1 MPELTMSEF
10 LNDLSLTELTA
21 PINGGS
27 GEDLS
32 FSTLFDHVKE
42 ARRADPDY
50 LTQGDWQTD
59 LKSSD
64 WDLTITLAAQGLAQQ
79 SKDLMLV
86 AWLSEALAHKYH
98 FVGITF
104 GLTLAERILQR
115 FWDDLYPALDEGL
128 EERAARLAW
137 LKTTLA
143 DVVGGLPITQG
154 DHFGVLRYDE
164 SRHVENLAL
173 QNQQAMRTA
182 LDEGKINA
190 EIFQRSVV
198 LTETEHFVRKAAE
211 ISDSLHACRQLQVTA
226 DQLFG
231 HESPSFAA
239 LIEILSRAAQLAEKL
254 LKDRGVELNV
264 PEPLASSEPAPQAN
278 DHQPAGPTMTTTAKD
293 TAPAPLRTT
302 PLTRDEAFTMLAGV
316 AQFFK
321 QTEPQSPVPYLI
333 ERAIKWGNMPLEGW
347 LKDVIKDGNV
357 IDSIRDV
364 LGTKETKS

>member
-1 MPELTMSEF
+1 MSEF

-32 FSTLFDHVKE
+32 FSTLFDNVKE

-64 WDLTITLAAQGLAQQ
+64 WDLTITLAAQGLARQ

-86 AWLSEALAHKYH
+86 AWLSEALAHRYH
-98 FVGITF
+98 FIGITF
-104 GLTLAERILQR
+104 GLTLAERILQQ

-128 EERAARLAW
+128 DQRAARLAW

-154 DHFGVLRYDE
+154 DQFGLLRYDE
-164 SRHVENLAL
+164 SRHIENLAL
-173 QNQQAMRTA
+173 QNPQAMRIA

-198 LTETEHFVRKAAE
+198 LTDTEHFLRKASE
-211 ISDSLHACRQLQVTA
+211 ITDSLQACRQLQATA
-226 DQLFG
+226 DRLFG
-231 HESPSFAA
+231 HEAPSFAG
-239 LIEILSRAAQLAEKL
+239 LSEILSRAAQLAEKL
-254 LKDRGVELNV
+254 LKDRGVEIN
-264 PEPLASSEPAPQAN
+264 PAPAPPASEPLAEPADQHA
-278 DHQPAGPTMTTTAKD
+278 AGPAMTITVKD
-293 TAPAPLRTT
+293 TASAPLRTT

-347 LKDVIKDGNV
+347 LNDVIKDSNV
-357 IDSIRDV
+357 VDSIRDV
-364 LGTKETKS
+364 LGTKEPKG

>member
-1 MPELTMSEF
+1 MSEF

-32 FSTLFDHVKE
+32 FSTLFDNVKE

-98 FVGITF
+98 FLGITF
-104 GLTLAERILQR
+104 GLTLAERILER

-154 DHFGVLRYDE
+154 DQFGLLRYDE
-164 SRHVENLAL
+164 SRHIENLAL
-173 QNQQAMRTA
+173 QNPQAMRVA

-198 LTETEHFVRKAAE
+198 LTDTEHFLRKASE
-211 ISDSLHACRQLQVTA
+211 ITDSLQACRQLQDTA
-226 DQLFG
+226 DRLFG
-231 HESPSFAA
+231 SEAPSFAG
-239 LIEILSRAAQLAEKL
+239 LSEILSRAAQLAEKL
-254 LKDRGVELNV
+254 LKDRGVEIN
-264 PEPLASSEPAPQAN
+264 PPPAQPTDEPVAEPA
-278 DHQPAGPTMTTTAKD
+278 DQPAAGPAMTITVKD
-293 TAPAPLRTT
+293 TASAPLRTT
-302 PLTRDEAFTMLAGV
+302 PLNRDEAFTMLAGV

-347 LKDVIKDGNV
+347 LNDVIKDSNV
-357 IDSIRDV
+357 VDSIRDV
-364 LGTKETKS
+364 LGTKEPKG

>member
-1 MPELTMSEF
+1 MSEF
-10 LNDLSLTELTA
+10 LNDLSLAELTA

-32 FSTLFDHVKE
+32 FSALFDNVKE

-59 LKSSD
+59 LKLSD

-86 AWLSEALAHKYH
+86 AWLNEGLAHTYH
-98 FVGITF
+98 FQGITF
-104 GLTLAERILQR
+104 GLTLAERILDR
-115 FWDDLYPALDEGL
+115 FWADLFPSVEEGL
-128 EERAARLAW
+128 DERAARLAW
-137 LKTTLA
+137 LNTTLA

-154 DHFGVLRYDE
+154 QNFGLLRYDE
-164 SRHVENLAL
+164 SRHIENLAL

-198 LTETEHFVRKAAE
+198 LTDTKHFLRKASE
-211 ISDSLHACRQLQVTA
+211 INDSLHACRQLQTTA
-226 DQLFG
+226 DRLFG
-231 HESPSFAA
+231 HEAPSFAG
-239 LIEILSRAAQLAEKL
+239 LSEILSRAAQLAEKL
-254 LKDRGVELNV
+254 LKDRGVELN
-264 PEPLASSEPAPQAN
+264 APAPQAAPEPAAEPT
-278 DHQPAGPTMTTTAKD
+278 DQHSAGPAMTITVKD
-293 TAPAPLRTT
+293 TAAAALRTT

-347 LKDVIKDGNV
+347 LNDVIKDSNV
-357 IDSIRDV
+357 VDSIRDV
-364 LGTKETKS
+364 LGTKEAKS

>member
-1 MPELTMSEF
+1 MSEF
-10 LNDLSLTELTA
+10 LNDLSLAKLTA
-21 PINGGS
+21 PIDGGS

-32 FSTLFDHVKE
+32 FSTLFDNVKE

-59 LKSSD
+59 LKLSD
-64 WDLTITLAAQGLAQQ
+64 WDKTITLAAQGLAQQ

-86 AWLSEALAHKYH
+86 AWLSEGLAHKYH
-98 FVGITF
+98 FIGITF
-104 GLTLAERILQR
+104 GLTLAERILQT
-115 FWDDLYPALDEGL
+115 FWDSLFPALDEGL

-143 DVVGGLPITQG
+143 DIVGGLPITQG
-154 DHFGVLRYDE
+154 QNFGLLRYDE

-198 LTETEHFVRKAAE
+198 LTETEHLLRKAAE
-211 ISDSLHACRQLQVTA
+211 INDSLHACHQLQETV
-226 DQLFG
+226 DRLFG
-231 HESPSFAA
+231 TEAPSFAG
-239 LIEILSRAAQLAEKL
+239 LNEILFRAGQLAEKL
-254 LKDRGVELNV
+254 LKDRGVELDPAV
-264 PEPLASSEPAPQAN
+264 PEPAPEAMAETSQSSTAGAAMTMPVKDPAP
-278 DHQPAGPTMTTTAKD
+278 TA
-293 TAPAPLRTT
+293 LRTT

-321 QTEPQSPVPYLI
+321 QSEPQSPVPYLI

-347 LKDVIKDGNV
+347 LNDVIKDSNV
-357 IDSIRDV
+357 VDSIRDV
-364 LGTKETKS
+364 LGTKQAKS

>member
-1 MPELTMSEF
+1 MSEF
-10 LNDLSLTELTA
+10 LNDLSLADLTA

-32 FSTLFDHVKE
+32 FSTLFDQVKE

-64 WDLTITLAAQGLAQQ
+64 WELTITLAAQGLAQQ

-104 GLTLAERILQR
+104 GLTLAERILQN
-115 FWDDLYPALDEGL
+115 FWDDLFPSLEDGV

-137 LKTTLA
+137 LKTSLTE
-143 DVVGGLPITQG
+143 VVGGLPITQG
-154 DHFGVLRYDE
+154 QNFGLLRYDE

-173 QNQQAMRTA
+173 QNPKAMQAA
-182 LDEGKINA
+182 VDEGKINA

-198 LTETEHFVRKAAE
+198 LTDTDHLRLKSTEIAA
-211 ISDSLHACRQLQVTA
+211 SLYACQQLQATC
-226 DQLFG
+226 DNLFG
-231 HESPSFAA
+231 RDAPSFAT
-239 LIEILSRAAQLAEKL
+239 LSDVLQRGGQLTEKL
-254 LKDRGVELNV
+254 LKDRGIELN
-264 PEPLASSEPAPQAN
+264 PAPPAQAEAA
-278 DHQPAGPTMTTTAKD
+278 PATAADQHAGVVMTQTSQDTTS
-293 TAPAPLRTT
+293 APLRTT
-302 PLTRDEAFTMLAGV
+302 PATRDEAFTMLASV

-321 QTEPQSPVPYLI
+321 NTEPQSPVPYLI

-347 LKDVIKDGNV
+347 LNDVIKDSNV
-357 IDSIRDV
+357 VDSIRDV
-364 LGTKETKS
+364 LGTKEPKQ

>member
-1 MPELTMSEF
+1 MSEF
-10 LNDLSLTELTA
+10 LNDLSLADLTA

-32 FSTLFDHVKE
+32 FSTLFDQVKE

-86 AWLSEALAHKYH
+86 AWLSEGLAHKYH

-104 GLTLAERILQR
+104 GLTLAERILER
-115 FWDDLYPALDEGL
+115 FWTDLYPSLEDGVDE
-128 EERAARLAW
+128 RSARLAW
-137 LKTTLA
+137 LKTTLTE
-143 DVVGGLPITQG
+143 VVGGLPITQG
-154 DHFGVLRYDE
+154 QNFGLLRYDE

-173 QNQQAMRTA
+173 QNTKAMQTA
-182 LDEGKINA
+182 VEEGKINA

-198 LTETEHFVRKAAE
+198 LTDTDHLRLKASE
-211 ISDSLHACRQLQVTA
+211 IAASLAACERLQATA
-226 DQLFG
+226 DTLFG
-231 HESPSFAA
+231 RDAPSFAA
-239 LIEILSRAAQLAEKL
+239 LVDVLSRAGQLTEKL
-254 LKDRGVELNV
+254 LKDRGVELN
-264 PEPLASSEPAPQAN
+264 PAPATPGQAAPELIV
-278 DHQPAGPTMTTTAKD
+278 DQPTGVAMPHTPQD
-293 TAPAPLRTT
+293 SSSAPLRTT
-302 PLTRDEAFTMLAGV
+302 PTTRDEAFTMLASV

-321 QTEPQSPVPYLI
+321 NTEPQSPVPYLI

-347 LKDVIKDGNV
+347 LNDVIKDSNV
-357 IDSIRDV
+357 VDSIRDV
-364 LGTKETKS
+364 LGTKEPRQ

>member
-1 MPELTMSEF
+1 MSEF

-32 FSTLFDHVKE
+32 FSTLFDNVKE

-98 FVGITF
+98 FLGITF
-104 GLTLAERILQR
+104 GLTLADRLLQR
-115 FWDDLYPALDEGL
+115 FWDDLFPTLDEGL

-137 LKTTLA
+137 LKTTLI
-143 DVVGGLPITQG
+143 DVVGRLPITQG
-154 DHFGVLRYDE
+154 DQFGLLRYDE
-164 SRHVENLAL
+164 SRHIENLAL
-173 QNQQAMRTA
+173 QNQQAMRIA

-198 LTETEHFVRKAAE
+198 LTDTEHFLRKASE
-211 ISDSLHACRQLQVTA
+211 INDSLQACRQLQTTA
-226 DQLFG
+226 DRLFG
-231 HESPSFAA
+231 DEAPSYTG
-239 LIEILSRAAQLAEKL
+239 LSEILSRAAQLAERL
-254 LKDRGVELNV
+254 LKDRGVELTN
-264 PEPLASSEPAPQAN
+264 PAQQTPSESLAVSDDQTT
-278 DHQPAGPTMTTTAKD
+278 AGAAMTTTVKD
-293 TAPAPLRTT
+293 TPSAPMRTT
-302 PLTRDEAFTMLAGV
+302 PLTRDEAFTLLAGV

-347 LKDVIKDGNV
+347 LSDVIKDSNV
-357 IDSIRDV
+357 IDGIRDV
-364 LGTKETKS
+364 LGTKEPKP

>member
-1 MPELTMSEF
+1 MSEF
-10 LNDLSLTELTA
+10 LNDLSLADLTA

-32 FSTLFDHVKE
+32 FSTLFDQVKE

-64 WDLTITLAAQGLAQQ
+64 WELTITLAAQGLAQQ

-104 GLTLAERILQR
+104 GLTLAERILQN
-115 FWDDLYPALDEGL
+115 FWDDLFPSLEDGV

-137 LKTTLA
+137 LKTSLTE
-143 DVVGGLPITQG
+143 VVGGLPITQG
-154 DHFGVLRYDE
+154 QNFGLLRYDE

-173 QNQQAMRTA
+173 QNPKAMQAA
-182 LDEGKINA
+182 VDEGKINA

-198 LTETEHFVRKAAE
+198 LTDTDHLRLKTTEIAA
-211 ISDSLHACRQLQVTA
+211 SLYACQQLQATCDSL
-226 DQLFG
+226 FG
-231 HESPSFAA
+231 RDAPSFAT
-239 LIEILSRAAQLAEKL
+239 LSDVLQRGGQLTEKL
-254 LKDRGVELNV
+254 LKDRGIELT
-264 PEPLASSEPAPQAN
+264 PAPPAQAETAPATAA
-278 DHQPAGPTMTTTAKD
+278 DQPAGVVMTQTSQDTTS
-293 TAPAPLRTT
+293 APLRTT
-302 PLTRDEAFTMLAGV
+302 PATRDEAFTMLASV

-321 QTEPQSPVPYLI
+321 NTEPQSPVPYLI

-347 LKDVIKDGNV
+347 LNDVIKDSNV
-357 IDSIRDV
+357 VDSIRDV
-364 LGTKETKS
+364 LGTKEPKQ

>member
-1 MPELTMSEF
+1 MSEF
-10 LNDLSLTELTA
+10 LNDLSLAELTA

-32 FSTLFDHVKE
+32 FSTLFDNVKE

-59 LKSSD
+59 LKLSD

-86 AWLSEALAHKYH
+86 AWLSEGLAHKYH
-98 FVGITF
+98 FRGITF
-104 GLTLAERILQR
+104 GLTVTEQVLQR
-115 FWDDLYPALDEGL
+115 FWTDLYPALDEGL
-128 EERAARLAW
+128 DQRVARLAW
-137 LKTTLA
+137 LKATLA
-143 DVVGGLPITQG
+143 DIVGGLPITQG
-154 DHFGVLRYDE
+154 QNFGLLRYDE
-164 SRHVENLAL
+164 SRHIENLAL

-198 LTETEHFVRKAAE
+198 LTDTEHLLLKTTE
-211 ISDSLHACRQLQVTA
+211 IHDSLRACRELQATA

-231 HESPSFAA
+231 NEAPSFAA
-239 LIEILSRAAQLAEKL
+239 LSEILSRAAQLAEKL
-254 LKDRGVELNV
+254 LKDRGVEINA
-264 PEPLASSEPAPQAN
+264 PEPQAAPEPAPEAA
-278 DHQPAGPTMTTTAKD
+278 DQPTAGPTMTMTVKD
-293 TAPAPLRTT
+293 TAAAPLRTA

-347 LKDVIKDGNV
+347 LNDVIKDSNV
-357 IDSIRDV
+357 VDSIRDV
-364 LGTKETKS
+364 LGTKENKS

>member
-1 MPELTMSEF
+1 MSEF

-21 PINGGS
+21 PIDGGS

-32 FSTLFDHVKE
+32 FSTLFDNVKE

-98 FVGITF
+98 FLGITF
-104 GLTLAERILQR
+104 GLTLAERILER

-154 DHFGVLRYDE
+154 DQVGLLRYDE
-164 SRHVENLAL
+164 SRHIENLAL
-173 QNQQAMRTA
+173 QNPQAMRIA

-198 LTETEHFVRKAAE
+198 LTDTEHFLRKASE
-211 ISDSLHACRQLQVTA
+211 ITDSLQACRQLQDTA
-226 DQLFG
+226 DRLFG
-231 HESPSFAA
+231 SEAPSFAG
-239 LIEILSRAAQLAEKL
+239 LSEILSRAAQLAEKL
-254 LKDRGVELNV
+254 LKDRGVEIN
-264 PEPLASSEPAPQAN
+264 PAPAQPTAEPVAEPA
-278 DHQPAGPTMTTTAKD
+278 DQPAAGPAMTITVKD
-293 TAPAPLRTT
+293 TASAPLRTT

-347 LKDVIKDGNV
+347 LNDVIKDSNV
-357 IDSIRDV
+357 VDSIRDV
-364 LGTKETKS
+364 LGTKEPKG

>member
-1 MPELTMSEF
+1 MSEF

-21 PINGGS
+21 PIDGGS

-32 FSTLFDHVKE
+32 FSTLFDNVKE

-98 FVGITF
+98 FLGITF
-104 GLTLAERILQR
+104 GLTLAERILER

-154 DHFGVLRYDE
+154 DQYGLLRYDE
-164 SRHVENLAL
+164 SRHIENLAL
-173 QNQQAMRTA
+173 QNPQAMRIA

-198 LTETEHFVRKAAE
+198 LTDTEHFLRKASE
-211 ISDSLHACRQLQVTA
+211 ITDSLQACRQLQDTA
-226 DQLFG
+226 DRLFG
-231 HESPSFAA
+231 SEAPSFAG
-239 LIEILSRAAQLAEKL
+239 LSEILSRAAQLAEKL
-254 LKDRGVELNV
+254 LKDRGVEIN
-264 PEPLASSEPAPQAN
+264 PAPAQPTAEPVAEPA
-278 DHQPAGPTMTTTAKD
+278 DQPAAGPAMTITVKD
-293 TAPAPLRTT
+293 TASAPLRTT

-347 LKDVIKDGNV
+347 LNDVIKDSNV
-357 IDSIRDV
+357 VDSIRDV
-364 LGTKETKS
+364 LGTKEPKG

>member
-1 MPELTMSEF
+1 MSEF
-10 LNDLSLTELTA
+10 LNDLSMTELTA

-32 FSTLFDHVKE
+32 FSTLFDQVKE

-64 WDLTITLAAQGLAQQ
+64 WDMTITLAAQGLAKQ

-115 FWDDLYPALDEGL
+115 FWDDLFPALDEGL

-154 DHFGVLRYDE
+154 DQFGLLRYDE
-164 SRHVENLAL
+164 SRHIENLAL

-198 LTETEHFVRKAAE
+198 LTETEHFLRKAAE
-211 ISDSLHACRQLQVTA
+211 INDSLHACRQLQATA
-226 DQLFG
+226 DRLFG
-231 HESPSFAA
+231 HEAPSFAG
-239 LIEILSRAAQLAEKL
+239 LSEILSRAAQLAEKL
-254 LKDRGVELNV
+254 LKDRGVELNPAAPAEPSQ
-264 PEPLASSEPAPQAN
+264 PEALSADPV
-278 DHQPAGPTMTTTAKD
+278 PAGPAMTTPIKD
-293 TAPAPLRTT
+293 TATAPLRTT
-302 PLTRDEAFTMLAGV
+302 PLTRDEAFTLLAGV

-347 LKDVIKDGNV
+347 LNDVIKDSSVVDG
-357 IDSIRDV
+357 IRDV
-364 LGTKETKS
+364 LGTKEPKG